1 MRRNNEK
8 GSLQNKISGVSQ
20 GSIVEPTL
28 SNLFFNDFLFNLI
41 AAVHNFA
48 DNNNISNIATT

>member
-8 GSLQNKISGVSQ
+8 GILQNKISGVPQ
-20 GSIVEPTL
+20 GSIVEPTS

-48 DNNNISNIATT
+48 DKNNISNIATT